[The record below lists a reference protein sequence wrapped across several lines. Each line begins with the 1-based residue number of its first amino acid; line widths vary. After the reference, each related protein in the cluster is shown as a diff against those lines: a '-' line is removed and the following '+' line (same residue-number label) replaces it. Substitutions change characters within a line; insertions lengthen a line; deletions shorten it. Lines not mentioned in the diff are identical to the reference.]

1 MKNWKIADPDRELN
15 RIVRQAFYRGPQRV
29 TLDDEILVVVVGAA
43 EYARL
48 TGEPLPENGADSQ
61 TAPESGLS
69 LYEALRRPFEEA
81 AARGE
86 DVYWPWDWDC
96 EKREWI
102 IPAED
107 AVPAATA

>member
-1 MKNWKIADPDRELN
+1 MKNWKISDPDEELN
-15 RIVRQAFYRGPQRV
+15 RIVRQAFYREPQRV
-29 TLDDEILVVVVGAA
+29 TLNDEVQVVVPSAA

-48 TGEPLPENGADSQ
+48 TGEPLPENGVDSQ
-61 TAPESGLS
+61 NAQESALNW
-69 LYEALRRPFEEA
+69 YEALRRPFEEA

-86 DVYWPWDWDC
+86 DVYCDWDW

-107 AVPAATA
+107 AVSPATA